1 MILHC
6 TDHGAGPP
14 VLLLHGLYGTGQNL
28 GMIAR
33 GLADYR
39 VIALDLRN
47 HGSSPHA
54 PDMRYASL
62 AQDVIDTMDALG
74 LDEAMLVGHSMG
86 GKTAMTVALSHGAR
100 VRALA
105 VLDIAPIAFD
115 HIETSAAIIDA
126 LAGIRLTPDLT
137 RQRADADLAARIAD
151 PVLRGFLLNNL
162 RFSSGNAPY
171 WRLDLAAIRAA
182 LPDLTGWVDPPNAQP
197 YSGPTLVVRGG
208 ESDYVPRAAQAEI
221 MARFPRATLQTIDHA
236 GHWLHAE
243 QPRAV
248 NAALRRLFAL
258 VPNRAG
264 A

>member
-14 VLLLHGLYGTGQNL
+14 VLLLHGLYGAGQNL

-33 GLADYR
+33 ALADYR

-47 HGSSPHA
+47 HGASPHA
-54 PDMRYASL
+54 PDMRYASM

-74 LDEAMLVGHSMG
+74 LDDAVLIGHSMG
-86 GKTAMTVALSHGAR
+86 GKTAMMAALTYGVR

-105 VLDIAPIAFD
+105 VLDIAPIALD

-126 LAGIRLTPDLT
+126 LAAIKLTPDLT
-137 RQRADADLAARIAD
+137 RQRADADLAATIAD
-151 PVLRGFLLNNL
+151 PALRGFLLNNL
-162 RFSSGNAPY
+162 RISSGSAPY
-171 WRLDLAAIRAA
+171 WRLDLPAIRAA
-182 LPDLTGWVDPPNAQP
+182 LPDLTGWVDPQNLQP
-197 YSGPTLVVRGG
+197 YLGPTLVVRGG

-221 MARFPRATLQTIDHA
+221 MERFPRATIETIDHA

-243 QPRAV
+243 QPLAV

-258 VPNRAG
+258 VPNRAD